1 MHLKSTSVL
10 SILLLV
16 AMTGY
21 AKVQKKQ
28 RLNIETA
35 TVFLKGAELTSRAKI
50 ALDKGENEIMLTN
63 VAGNVSSSSLVIRAS
78 DGAVVQSAVFQN
90 NYLEEET
97 YSPIAK
103 KLKDSI
109 ETEKKNKA
117 DVAVNIAVLTEQI
130 AVLQDN
136 RKVSGYNTGLTVT
149 ELAKMLELVS
159 SKMGSYLTAKNKL
172 EVMKV
177 AIDERITKLELQ
189 LEEEQEKGYQ
199 PGGQLLVKFYSKE
212 AVTSD
217 ITISYLVP
225 AAGWTPSYDIMADD
239 INSPVKLYY
248 KANVFQNS
256 GVDWNNVRLVLSTGN
271 PVEGAE
277 APSLKPWYLR
287 FTDGRTILTAD
298 DIKVLPSSEVSDMV
312 GLAPALYQA
321 QRGRGVGADRGYKKA
336 LVGGTMSEVDRQN
349 SSMDKHTSVDNTG
362 VNTTFEI
369 DLPYTITSDSKE
381 QMVAIKK
388 HLVPATYRYYA
399 APRKDKDAFLQ
410 ALITNWEN
418 LDLLPGQ
425 TNVFYEGTYVGQ
437 GYLDMR
443 NVKDTMAISLGRDK
457 KIIVKRERDMKLRS
471 VKYIGSNVKE
481 TEAYSITVRN
491 TRKQPINIILMDQ
504 LPISNDKDIVVEDRD
519 LPDGEYEETT
529 GYVKWTMS
537 AVENVAKVINFS
549 YTVRY
554 PKGKNV
560 NGM

>member
-1 MHLKSTSVL
+1 MLLKSISVL
-10 SILLLV
+10 SMILLV
-16 AMTGY
+16 AIAGY

-35 TVFLKGAELTSRAKI
+35 TVFLKGAELTSRASI

-78 DGAVVQSAVFQN
+78 NGAVVQSAVFQN

-177 AIDERITKLELQ
+177 AIDERIAKLELQ
-189 LEEEQEKGYQ
+189 LEEEQAKGYQ

-239 INSPVKLYY
+239 ITSPIKLYY

-277 APSLKPWYLR
+277 APSLLPWYLS
-287 FTDGRTILTAD
+287 FKTPEV
-298 DIKVLPSSEVSDMV
+298 IKDLQSSDFSDRLGV
-312 GLAPALYQA
+312 TSGLYQM
-321 QRGRGVGADRGYKKA
+321 QRGRGIEVGKTVITAEEIKIS
-336 LVGGTMSEVDRQN
+336 SEGDRQN

-481 TEAYSITVRN
+481 TEGYSITVRN

-554 PKGKNV
+554 PKGKKV

>member
-1 MHLKSTSVL
+1 M
-10 SILLLV
+10 ILLV

-63 VAGNVSSSSLVIRAS
+63 VAGNVSSASLVIRAS

-117 DVAVNIAVLTEQI
+117 EVNVNIAVLTEQI

-277 APSLKPWYLR
+277 APSLKPWYLWFR
-287 FTDGRTILTAD
+287 TSTILTAD
-298 DIKVLPSSEVSDMV
+298 DIKVLPTVEMEDVVS
-312 GLAPALYQA
+312 LAPSLYQA
-321 QRGRGVGADRGYKKA
+321 QRGRGINTGKTVITAEDIKIS
-336 LVGGTMSEVDRQN
+336 SEGDRQN

-554 PKGKNV
+554 PKGKKV
-560 NGM
+560 NGL